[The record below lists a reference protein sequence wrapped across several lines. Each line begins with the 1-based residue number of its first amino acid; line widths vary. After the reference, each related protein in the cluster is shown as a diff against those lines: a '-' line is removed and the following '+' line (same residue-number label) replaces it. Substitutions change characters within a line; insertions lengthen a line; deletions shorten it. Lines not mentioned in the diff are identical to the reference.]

1 MIVIDIIFKSIQL
14 NRPYD
19 SRFVTVAEPK
29 PHIRANSSASME
41 HRVTVIGVTGDC
53 PFEKAVGHFTAMGG
67 EVILL
72 NPLYVYGKDHVL
84 SAVEHAERAFRNG
97 THRSKTFLTE
107 TIMYIAGERQA
118 GRALKKMRPVS
129 DSEPRVAVLF
139 DIDDPRLED
148 IGLVRD
154 DSVVGGTPEKAEA
167 MGLDTHGLDVT
178 YDELALELVA
188 MLDVEK
194 M

>member
-1 MIVIDIIFKSIQL
+1 MANIMMDQ
-14 NRPYD
+14 
-19 SRFVTVAEPK
+19 SREK
-29 PHIRANSSASME
+29 PHIRACRSRCME
-41 HRVTVIGVTGDC
+41 HRVTVIGVRGDC
-53 PFEKAVGHFTAMGG
+53 PFEKAVEHFTSLSG

-97 THRSKTFLTE
+97 TQRSKTFLTE
-107 TIMYIAGERQA
+107 TIMYVAGERQA

-139 DIDDPRLED
+139 DIGDPKLD
-148 IGLVRD
+148 MIGLERD
-154 DSVVGGTPEKAEA
+154 DSIVDGSPEKAEA
-167 MGLDTHGLDVT
+167 MGLNAHGLNVS
-178 YDELALELVA
+178 YNQLALELVA

-194 M
+194 V

>member
-1 MIVIDIIFKSIQL
+1 
-14 NRPYD
+14 
-19 SRFVTVAEPK
+19 
-29 PHIRANSSASME
+29 ME
-41 HRVTVIGVTGDC
+41 HRVSVIGVRGDC
-53 PFEKAVGHFTAMGG
+53 PFDRAVEHFTSLGG

-118 GRALKKMRPVS
+118 GRALKKMRPES
-129 DSEPRVAVLF
+129 DSGPRVAVLF
-139 DIDDPRLED
+139 DIDDPKLET
-148 IGLVRD
+148 IGLERD
-154 DSVVGGTPEKAEA
+154 DSVVEGNEEKARA
-167 MGLDTHGLDVT
+167 MGLDPRGLDIP
-178 YDELALELVA
+178 YESLALELVA

-194 M
+194 V